1 MLSLSQNVQKRE
13 NMTKVLLLVL
23 FGLFICNDCSSDGI
37 EKIKK
42 LGRYCTDEYR
52 GEPGW
57 QCNDNGMC
65 LRLEWVCD
73 GFNQCDEGDED
84 EKEGCNLFPDS
95 NCKSWNGQRHVR
107 CHQDNSICTLPTYS
121 NSDCRR
127 CEKSDKWRCNDGQC
141 PFGGQKC
148 KDGSDENSNNDT
160 DDDSDN
166 DESSTKK
173 PDTNE
178 EFLKSVF
185 TRKFTKQRLKLTQ
198 QSNFRVH
205 FQVVDLVI
213 DGHGYVFFRCICFIS
228 SENHLAKS
236 KWFSVLPASQIY
248 TFSFLDQFVSLP

>member
-1 MLSLSQNVQKRE
+1 
-13 NMTKVLLLVL
+13 MTKVLLLVL

-42 LGRYCTDEYR
+42 MGRYCTNDN
-52 GEPGW
+52 GDPGW
-57 QCNDNGMC
+57 QCSDGTC
-65 LRLEWVCD
+65 LPLSNVCD
-73 GFNQCDEGDED
+73 TFDTQCPDEDDED
-84 EKEGCNLFPDS
+84 EQKGCDLFPDS

-107 CHQDNSICTLPTYS
+107 CHQNNSICTLPTYS

-141 PFGGQKC
+141 INKNWGQKC
-148 KDGSDENSNNDT
+148 KDGSNENSNNDT

-198 QSNFRVH
+198 QSNCRVH
-205 FQVVDLVI
+205 FQVVDLAI
-213 DGHGYVFFRCICFIS
+213 DGHDYVFFRCICFIS

-248 TFSFLDQFVSLP
+248 TKSTKSFLDQFVSLP